1 MTELAEV
8 LGAEP
13 PAGVAALPVPDQER
27 LVRVISRARETQA
40 RDLEVAFTATLKH
53 VPFPVRGI
61 ARKML
66 FG

>member
-1 MTELAEV
+1 MSSLSEA

-13 PAGVAALPVPDQER
+13 PAAVAALSEEDRTR
-27 LVRVISRARETQA
+27 LVALIAAAREQQA
-40 RDLEVAFTATLKH
+40 ADLQAAFAATLKH

-66 FG
+66 LG